1 VSGRRAKTVLAVAAA
16 VVGVAVALVGV
27 AVLGV
32 GRDVAAQDDA
42 LRYAAAPADP
52 SPHARPFGVQ
62 VGEALLGVE
71 EDRLL
76 RDAAELAKS
85 AGVPGEAEAIV
96 VTRRAEAE
104 ALLTRVLRDSGDPIV
119 RSRASNLLGVLLF
132 EDAKAARGNARRFL
146 EQSLG
151 GFQDAVTLDPT
162 FSVAKANLEVL
173 ARLPAGA
180 QLGAVGTQGEDASS
194 SGGGES
200 GY

>member
-1 VSGRRAKTVLAVAAA
+1 VRRGTAIALATACVVA
-16 VVGVAVALVGV
+16 GVAVALLGV

-32 GRDVAAQDDA
+32 GRDVQAQDDE

-52 SPHARPFGVQ
+52 SPHAHPLGVR
-62 VGEALLGVE
+62 VGETLLGVE

-76 RDAAELAKS
+76 RDAAELAQA
-85 AGVPGEAEAIV
+85 AGVPNEAEAIV

-104 ALLTRVLRDSGDPIV
+104 ALLARVLSGDGDPNV
-119 RSRASNLLGVLLF
+119 RSRAANLLGVLLF

-151 GFQDAVTLDPT
+151 GFQDAVMLDPT
-162 FSVAKANLEVL
+162 FAVAKANLELL
-173 ARLPAGA
+173 ARLPAGTA
-180 QLGAVGTQGEDASS
+180 LGAVGTQGEDASS
-194 SGGGES
+194 SGGEES